1 MPTQSSQL
9 FDVILTDEDGKEIT
23 IGRVEADQRFQ
34 LKVVSAVDEQKE
46 FLDETLELVNDKDV
60 LHVEAAP
67 PEGAPKFAVYS
78 RQIERGKPEFAAEM
92 QAYLNTYYDLALKPV
107 AGK

>member
-1 MPTQSSQL
+1 MPAQPQV
-9 FDVILTDEDGKEIT
+9 FDVIFTDEDEKEIN
-23 IGRVEADQRFQ
+23 IGRVEADPNFK
-34 LKVVSAVDEQKE
+34 LKIVSAAPEHKE
-46 FLDETLELVNDKDV
+46 FLAETLDLVNDKNV

-78 RQIERGKPEFAAEM
+78 REVERGKSEFAGEM
-92 QAYLNTYYDLALKPV
+92 LSYLSSYYDLNLKP